1 MIPHTSVLF
10 CHVREVS
17 LSIISLYR
25 VLDHDTYS
33 SHDAIGKVYVDLNP
47 LLTRD
52 HGAMISG
59 WFPIYDTMHGKKV

>member
-1 MIPHTSVLF
+1 M
-10 CHVREVS
+10 
-17 LSIISLYR
+17 
-25 VLDHDTYS
+25 LDHDTYS

-59 WFPIYDTMHGKKV
+59 WFPIYDTMHGEKTVYSGYIIKLLF